1 MEEDDLDM
9 VVANDV
15 LERGMGTDDTRVL
28 VVTRNRR
35 EWFEGLKSDV
45 AEKIVDVFAKDCI

>member
-1 MEEDDLDM
+1 V

-15 LERGMGTDDTRVL
+15 KVRGMGTPDTRV
-28 VVTRNRR
+28 VVVSQNRV

-45 AEKIVDVFAKDCI
+45 ARKIVEFYIGSVKI